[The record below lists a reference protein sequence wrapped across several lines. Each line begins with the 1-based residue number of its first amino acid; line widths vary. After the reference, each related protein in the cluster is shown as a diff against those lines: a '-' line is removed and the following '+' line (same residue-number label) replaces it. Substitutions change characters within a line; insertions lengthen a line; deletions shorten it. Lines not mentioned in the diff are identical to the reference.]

1 MNASSLFLKVML
13 ITHVSEQECSKF
25 PLTRYPHCTLGA
37 CLVLHGLRC
46 ITAFSILKYTYCLL
60 NKRSFPSNSETWFTF
75 CLATISVSHGIISA
89 LFGAYG
95 ESKEIKFIKI
105 HNTWNLKKV
114 SDIQGKIHEK
124 WDSDLGDIPIKII
137 S

>member
-75 CLATISVSHGIISA
+75 CLATINVSRGIISA

-95 ESKEIKFIKI
+95 ESKEIKFIKRYHDI
-105 HNTWNLKKV
+105 YCTSIVLQFLKDK
-114 SDIQGKIHEK
+114 SKTNKKDIMV
-124 WDSDLGDIPIKII
+124 
-137 S
+137 